1 MEIWYRYEDVQY
13 STVDEFDQSCGGQL
27 VVELRTY
34 RVLSHTPKGVWI
46 KLYCGDKRFV
56 LKDARKKFAC
66 PTLELAKES
75 FIARK
80 KRQAQIHTARANQAK
95 RAIWL
100 AESLK

>member
-1 MEIWYRYEDVQY
+1 MRIVSLKSSRKSSLTRSAIRYSKGTGPVQNA
-13 STVDEFDQSCGGQL
+13 SLISG
-27 VVELRTY
+27 
-34 RVLSHTPKGVWI
+34 LSQH
-46 KLYCGDKRFV
+46 
-56 LKDARKKFAC
+56 ARKKFAC
-66 PTLELAKES
+66 STLELAKES